1 VRWAKASLRLQSSGL
16 YRKTL
21 NAKQVKSLSRLSK
34 TPLFGR
40 AYALVAFVVLLA
52 TTLLWAILSA
62 NLHAGNADQLINS
75 YLFENNATFHGA
87 VFPGQHSFLMK
98 WPLFFLIRVFGY
110 SSTAF
115 TVFTVATVI
124 LTVSM
129 LALILYTIN
138 RRPMVFGT
146 LCLALASVLLL
157 VPAMP
162 YAGGIL
168 PVNMAMIATR
178 NLEYV
183 LFIAGLALLAASHGI
198 KSRRFWLAA
207 AILSL
212 LIASDKLFLTLGLG
226 GALLALVVYALA
238 KGWNLVSLSVAW
250 LMAVIV
256 AALAALGILWL
267 LGSDG
272 LTHIATQAGL
282 GPYGLA
288 GGAKDLGLGII
299 FAGLGLLTNFGANPA
314 LGTTYLR
321 DLPHQARINLLSYGG
336 LAYLINLALLLAGL
350 FFAWRLLSRSLAH
363 NRNRTI
369 AMDPGKRLGVMLIWT
384 STAAAAVFILS
395 NHYYAADARYLTISL
410 FTLFIAVAAYARNRK
425 WRPPAL
431 ALTGLL
437 ILIAILLGIPTA
449 INTYRSDKA
458 ALAPINQRN
467 EAIGQILAKH
477 PVSVLVGDYW
487 RVIPTRQASRQKIN
501 VMPLSGCSQP
511 RDVLSSSIWQPN
523 LQDRRFAYLLSLD
536 KSLTDFPSCNLQ
548 QVVKAYG
555 RPNSSVLVAGTL
567 DRPKEVLLFYDRG
580 TNKSSPTTAQPAAG
594 PATVVP
600 INLDELP
607 FTSCKLPTIM
617 NVVAHQDDDLL
628 FMSPDLLHDI
638 SQGHCIRTIYITAG
652 DAGRGNYYWLSRE
665 EGSEAAYSKMA
676 GLGGTIWVHRILR
689 LPGGQFLTIAS
700 PRGNSRISLV
710 FMHLPDGNIKGD
722 GFSASHFESL
732 AKLESGKVSQLHAI
746 DGQSVYSGGQLA
758 DALSDL
764 MQTYLPSEIR
774 TQANYIGQQFP
785 DHSDHMA
792 VGRYVKKAYAKF
804 ETEQYENR
812 VAIPLKFYI
821 GYPVHEMPENVADT
835 DLSDKQAAFFAYA
848 RFDGGVCQ
856 SLDMCIRT
864 PTYNAYLRRQYQNQ
878 E

>member
-1 VRWAKASLRLQSSGL
+1 
-16 YRKTL
+16 
-21 NAKQVKSLSRLSK
+21 
-34 TPLFGR
+34 
-40 AYALVAFVVLLA
+40 
-52 TTLLWAILSA
+52 
-62 NLHAGNADQLINS
+62 
-75 YLFENNATFHGA
+75 
-87 VFPGQHSFLMK
+87 
-98 WPLFFLIRVFGY
+98 
-110 SSTAF
+110 
-115 TVFTVATVI
+115 
-124 LTVSM
+124 
-129 LALILYTIN
+129 
-138 RRPMVFGT
+138 
-146 LCLALASVLLL
+146 
-157 VPAMP
+157 
-162 YAGGIL
+162 
-168 PVNMAMIATR
+168 
-178 NLEYV
+178 
-183 LFIAGLALLAASHGI
+183 
-198 KSRRFWLAA
+198 
-207 AILSL
+207 
-212 LIASDKLFLTLGLG
+212 
-226 GALLALVVYALA
+226 
-238 KGWNLVSLSVAW
+238 
-250 LMAVIV
+250 
-256 AALAALGILWL
+256 
-267 LGSDG
+267 
-272 LTHIATQAGL
+272 
-282 GPYGLA
+282 
-288 GGAKDLGLGII
+288 
-299 FAGLGLLTNFGANPA
+299 
-314 LGTTYLR
+314 
-321 DLPHQARINLLSYGG
+321 
-336 LAYLINLALLLAGL
+336 
-350 FFAWRLLSRSLAH
+350 
-363 NRNRTI
+363 
-369 AMDPGKRLGVMLIWT
+369 
-384 STAAAAVFILS
+384 
-395 NHYYAADARYLTISL
+395 
-410 FTLFIAVAAYARNRK
+410 
-425 WRPPAL
+425 
-431 ALTGLL
+431 
-437 ILIAILLGIPTA
+437 
-449 INTYRSDKA
+449 
-458 ALAPINQRN
+458 
-467 EAIGQILAKH
+467 
-477 PVSVLVGDYW
+477 
-487 RVIPTRQASRQKIN
+487 
-501 VMPLSGCSQP
+501 
-511 RDVLSSSIWQPN
+511 
-523 LQDRRFAYLLSLD
+523 
-536 KSLTDFPSCNLQ
+536 
-548 QVVKAYG
+548 
-555 RPNSSVLVAGTL
+555 VLVAGTL